1 MSRHATECGRGK
13 PFRPSNRNICRTM
26 AVFVRQKRAISSA
39 YDRSS
44 LGGVESDLHTTCAR
58 ETASRRRRP
67 SRREFARHT
76 KCCVDSPSPIP
87 CALRRVCRW
96 ESARTGRDFVATY
109 FFAIITDSLLA
120 YRRPRSLVQFV
131 SELFESQSSLFLV
144 ADVHENLSKS
154 RRDHLGAPRSR
165 GTINVAVFFPFL
177 K

>member
-109 FFAIITDSLLA
+109 FSCNTYGQFARISSSPLA
-120 YRRPRSLVQFV
+120 RSVCRRALWKSVVPL
-131 SELFESQSSLFLV
+131 
-144 ADVHENLSKS
+144 S
-154 RRDHLGAPRSR
+154 RRRCSRESFQVAAWSPWGAQIARHDQR
-165 GTINVAVFFPFL
+165 GRLLSIS
-177 K
+177 